1 MGRSFMIGYLEGKLI
16 FHKNDSIII
25 DVNGVGYQVR
35 IPGIYSNK
43 DINKKLE
50 LFIYTYIRE
59 DPMQLYGF
67 ETFEEKK
74 LFKILLSV
82 SRVGP
87 SAAMNILSSL
97 SFERFINAILTEN
110 VSVLKEV
117 SGIGPKTAQRLI
129 LELKSK
135 IEDMLPEMQLDK
147 NKQIS
152 GYDENLYEALTQLGY
167 TKREIDNVID
177 DIDLDSELKLEDK
190 IKNVLSYLGREH

>member
-1 MGRSFMIGYLEGKLI
+1 MIGYLEGKLI

-59 DPMQLYGF
+59 DAMQLYGF

-87 SAAMNILSSL
+87 SAAMNILSFL
-97 SFERFINAILTEN
+97 SYDRFINAILTEN
-110 VSVLKEV
+110 VTVLKEV

-135 IEDMLPEMQLDK
+135 IEDMLPEL
-147 NKQIS
+147 QIEKS
-152 GYDENLYEALTQLGY
+152 QSMKKYDENLYEALTQLGY
-167 TKREIDNVID
+167 SKKEVDQAVESM
-177 DIDLDSELKLEDK
+177 DLDNDQGLEEK
-190 IKNVLSYLGREH
+190 IKDVLSYLGRDKH

>member
-59 DPMQLYGF
+59 DAMQLYGF

-74 LFKILLSV
+74 LFKTLLSV

-97 SFERFINAILTEN
+97 AYERFINAILSEN
-110 VSVLKEV
+110 VAVLKEV

-135 IEDMLPEMQLDK
+135 IEDMLPEL
-147 NKQIS
+147 QIEKGKS
-152 GYDENLYEALTQLGY
+152 MKKYDEDLYEALTQLGY
-167 TKREIDNVID
+167 STQEIDKAVNNL
-177 DIDLDSELKLEDK
+177 DLDTEMKLEDK

>member
-1 MGRSFMIGYLEGKLI
+1 MIGHIEGKLI
-16 FHKNDSIII
+16 YNNEDNIIVE
-25 DVNGVGYQVR
+25 VNGVGYQIKV
-35 IPGIYSNK
+35 PNLYPS
-43 DINKKLE
+43 DDLNKKLE
-50 LFIYTYIRE
+50 LFIHTYIRE
-59 DPMQLYGF
+59 DAMDLYGF
-67 ETFEEKK
+67 ETPEEKK
-74 LFKILLSV
+74 LFKTLLSV

-97 SFERFINAILTEN
+97 SYERFINAILSEN
-110 VSVLKEV
+110 VAVLKEV

-177 DIDLDSELKLEDK
+177 DIDLDSELKLEEK
-190 IKNVLSYLGREH
+190 IKKVLSYLGREK